1 MKVGLATP
9 IDIEVLC
16 PHLDLPAGTVPPQGL
31 GGSATTPLVQGLLA
45 AGHTVS
51 VYTLGRNIP
60 EPVVLRG
67 PRLTVYVGNFRARAR
82 QYCPDMFEAEATII
96 RQFIDLDQPD
106 IVHAHWGY
114 EFARGALASGFPH
127 LITLHDNPWN
137 VLRYQPDLY
146 RVVRL
151 LLKLWV
157 LRRGQHFTAVSPYLA
172 QALESASRKLTVVPN
187 AVLPAP
193 GGVKAF
199 PDKKVRRIVS
209 ILTGWSELK
218 NAATALQAFRQVRE
232 QLGPDLEYWL
242 YGPDYGPGE
251 AAQQWAEAQGLAAG
265 VQFGGLLPHEE
276 LLHCLPTF
284 DVLLH
289 PSREESFGLT
299 LVEAMQAG
307 LPVVGGSHSG
317 AVPWVLEGGRCG
329 LLADINSPTAI
340 AAALLT
346 LFTQPA
352 RYEELSARGVD
363 RVANHFSQS
372 AVTAAYERLYQQV
385 LGWNQT
391 AARPLKTQAIDWQ
404 HIAEPRSVALSP
416 LS

>member
-1 MKVGLATP
+1 MKIGLATP

-16 PHLDLPAGTVPPQGL
+16 PYLELPAGTEPPQGL

-51 VYTLGRNIP
+51 VYTLGYHIP
-60 EPVVLRG
+60 EPIVLRG

-82 QYCPDMFEAEATII
+82 QRCPDMFAAEANQI

-114 EFARGALASGFPH
+114 EFARGALASGRPH

-137 VLRYQPDLY
+137 VLRYQPDFY
-146 RVVRL
+146 RVARL

-157 LRRGQHFTAVSPYLA
+157 LRRGRHFTAVSPYLA
-172 QALESASRKLTVVPN
+172 KALASSSRELPIVPN

-193 GGVKAF
+193 GGPRAF
-199 PDKKVRRIVS
+199 PVGPGSLVS

-218 NAATALQAFRQVRE
+218 NASTALRAFQQARQ
-232 QLGPDLEYWL
+232 QLGPGLVYWL
-242 YGPDYGPGE
+242 FGPDYGPGE
-251 AAQQWAEAQGLAAG
+251 AAQQWALAHGLAEGVHFAG
-265 VQFGGLLPHEE
+265 LVPHEE
-276 LLHCLPTF
+276 LLRQLPTF

-307 LPVVGGSHSG
+307 LPVVGGRHSG
-317 AVPWVLEGGRCG
+317 AVPWVLDEGRCG
-329 LLADINSPTAI
+329 LLTDINSPAAI
-340 AAALLT
+340 AAALLE
-346 LFTQPA
+346 LFGQPA
-352 RYEELSARGVD
+352 RYEALSKLGVA
-363 RVANHFSQS
+363 RVASHFSQT
-372 AVTAAYERLYQQV
+372 AVSAAYEQLYQQV
-385 LGWNQT
+385 LGRHQPT
-391 AARPLKTQAIDWQ
+391 ARPVRPLPVAWQ
-404 HIAEPRSVALSP
+404 PAAAHSAAFSP
-416 LS
+416 LP

>member
-1 MKVGLATP
+1 MKIGIATP
-9 IDIEVLC
+9 IDIEVLS
-16 PHLDLPAGTVPPQGL
+16 PHLDLAAGTMLPQGL

-82 QYCPDMFEAEATII
+82 QRCPDLFAAEAAVI
-96 RQFIDLDQPD
+96 RQFIDLDEPD

-114 EFARGALASGFPH
+114 EFARGALASGRPH

-157 LRRGQHFTAVSPYLA
+157 LRRGRHFTAVSPYLA
-172 QALESASRKLTVVPN
+172 GALRSSTRELAVVPN
-187 AVLPAP
+187 AVLPAV
-193 GGVKAF
+193 GGVRAF
-199 PDKKVRRIVS
+199 PTEKRRRIIS

-218 NAATALQAFRQVRE
+218 NAATALQAFQQVRQ
-232 QLGPDLEYWL
+232 QLGEGTEYWL
-242 YGPDYGPGE
+242 FGPDYGPGE
-251 AAQQWAEAQGLAAG
+251 TAQKWAQAQGLAAG
-265 VQFGGLLPHEE
+265 VHFAGLLDHES
-276 LLHCLPTF
+276 LLRRLPEF

-289 PSREESFGLT
+289 PSREESFGMT

-307 LPVVGGSHSG
+307 LPVIGGSHSG
-317 AVPWVLEGGRCG
+317 AVPWVLEHGQCG
-329 LLADINSPTAI
+329 LLVDINSPAAI
-340 AAALLT
+340 AGALVE

-352 RYEELSARGVD
+352 HYTELSVRGVS
-363 RVANHFSQS
+363 RVAAHFSQA
-372 AVTAAYERLYQQV
+372 AVTAAYERLYRQV
-385 LGWNQT
+385 LGSRLASPPELAWPLPLEIRAT
-391 AARPLKTQAIDWQ
+391 ASYPL
-404 HIAEPRSVALSP
+404 P
-416 LS
+416 

>member
-1 MKVGLATP
+1 MKIGLATP

-16 PHLDLPAGTVPPQGL
+16 PHLELPAGTQPPRGL

-51 VYTLGRNIP
+51 VYTLGYHIP
-60 EPVVLRG
+60 EPIVLRG
-67 PRLTVYVGNFRARAR
+67 PHLTVYVGNFRARAR
-82 QYCPDMFEAEATII
+82 QRCPDMFGAEAKLI

-114 EFARGALASGFPH
+114 EFARGALASGRPH

-137 VLRYQPDLY
+137 VLRYQPDFY

-172 QALESASRKLTVVPN
+172 KALASPSRELPIVPN

-193 GGVKAF
+193 GGPRAF
-199 PDKKVRRIVS
+199 PAGPGRRLVS
-209 ILTGWSELK
+209 ILTGWSQLK
-218 NAATALQAFRQVRE
+218 NAATALQAFQQARQ

-242 YGPDYGPGE
+242 FGPDYGLGE
-251 AAQQWAEAQGLAAG
+251 AAQQWALAHGLADGVHFAG
-265 VQFGGLLPHEE
+265 LVPHEE
-276 LLHCLPTF
+276 LLRRLPTF

-289 PSREESFGLT
+289 PSREESFGMT

-307 LPVVGGSHSG
+307 LPVIGGRHSG
-317 AVPWVLEGGRCG
+317 AVPWVLDEGRCG
-329 LLADINSPTAI
+329 LLTDINSPSAI
-340 AAALLT
+340 AAALLE
-346 LFTQPA
+346 LFRLPA
-352 RYEELSARGVD
+352 RYETLSALGVA
-363 RVANHFSQS
+363 RVGSHFSQT
-372 AVTAAYERLYQQV
+372 AVTTAYEQLYRQV
-385 LGWNQT
+385 LGLSQP
-391 AARPLKTQAIDWQ
+391 AALPVRPTPLAWHPAAAT
-404 HIAEPRSVALSP
+404 RSAAFSP